1 MKPQLLCKM
10 AACLI
15 LPLCV
20 GCTNGQVIRGQSSD
34 AEFMKQQQAEMVK
47 YQQRMQ
53 QQQMS
58 QQAPIQQMGHNPQG
72 GNYCPPG
79 SNAGGNYCPPG
90 WNNGHKNVYN
100 HKQRPRNY
108 QTYKYN
114 PPAAVYPQQN
124 QPLATVQYPY
134 YTHKGPD
141 DFFLK

>member
-1 MKPQLLCKM
+1 MKPHFLCSM

-20 GCTNGQVIRGQSSD
+20 GCTNSQVVRGQSGDS
-34 AEFMKQQQAEMVK
+34 EFMMKQQAEMVQ
-47 YQQRMQ
+47 YQQLMHKQ
-53 QQQMS
+53 YAG
-58 QQAPIQQMGHNPQG
+58 QQAPIQQMGHNRHG
-72 GNYCPPG
+72 AYCPPG
-79 SNAGGNYCPPG
+79 AG
-90 WNNGHKNVYN
+90 WNNGHKNVYQQN
-100 HKQRPRNY
+100 CRPKNY

-124 QPLATVQYPY
+124 QPLGVVQYPY

>member
-1 MKPQLLCKM
+1 MKPQLLFTM

-20 GCTNGQVIRGQSSD
+20 GCTNSQVVRGQSSD
-34 AEFMKQQQAEMVK
+34 GEFLMQQQAKMAE
-47 YQQRMQ
+47 YQQLMHKQ
-53 QQQMS
+53 NAG
-58 QQAPIQQMGHNPQG
+58 QQAQVQQVGHRRHG
-72 GNYCPPG
+72 GG
-79 SNAGGNYCPPG
+79 ENYCPPG
-90 WNNGHKNVYN
+90 WNQGHKNVYHQN
-100 HKQRPRNY
+100 RRPKNY

-114 PPAAVYPQQN
+114 PPATVYPQQN

>member
-1 MKPQLLCKM
+1 MKPHLLCKM

-20 GCTNGQVIRGQSSD
+20 GCSNSQVIRGQSAD
-34 AEFMKQQQAEMVK
+34 GEFLMQQQAEMMEK
-47 YQQRMQ
+47 YQKSMHQ
-53 QQQMS
+53 QAMHQQYAG
-58 QQAPIQQMGHNPQG
+58 QQAPIQQMGHRRHG
-72 GNYCPPG
+72 GAYCPPG
-79 SNAGGNYCPPG
+79 AGGG
-90 WNNGHKNVYN
+90 WKSGHKNTYHHN
-100 HKQRPRNY
+100 KRPQHY

-124 QPLATVQYPY
+124 QPLGIVQYPY

>member
-1 MKPQLLCKM
+1 MKPHFLCSM

-20 GCTNGQVIRGQSSD
+20 GCTNSQVVRGQSGD
-34 AEFMKQQQAEMVK
+34 GEFMMKQQAEMAQ
-47 YQQRMQ
+47 YQQLMHKQ
-53 QQQMS
+53 YAG
-58 QQAPIQQMGHNPQG
+58 QQAPIQQMGQQRHG
-72 GNYCPPG
+72 AYCPPG
-79 SNAGGNYCPPG
+79 AG
-90 WNNGHKNVYN
+90 WNNGHKNVYQQN
-100 HKQRPRNY
+100 NRPRNY

-124 QPLATVQYPY
+124 QPLGVVQYPY

>member
-1 MKPQLLCKM
+1 MKPQLLVTM

-20 GCTNGQVIRGQSSD
+20 GCTNSQIVRGQSGD
-34 AEFMKQQQAEMVK
+34 EEFMMQQQAQMVK
-47 YQQRMQ
+47 YQQLMHQ
-53 QQQMS
+53 QQAG
-58 QQAPIQQMGHNPQG
+58 QQAPIQQVGFRNSG
-72 GNYCPPG
+72 EYCPPG
-79 SNAGGNYCPPG
+79 HRG

-124 QPLATVQYPY
+124 QPMGVVQYPY